1 MPPYAETRSYVR
13 RGLLVFS
20 RVTAA
25 RVFNPELIAGT
36 RVIQPGATNISVGEQ
51 RVIDSELQGLG
62 GSSATVVYSGR
73 NQTVVGVGS
82 VNEVTSAGGSN
93 VQSGSEFQ
101 TVFFDVNSGARY
113 FVMNGQIVKPV
124 ETSVDVVGGETGGHS
139 ETTGQYRVSKSFYIS
154 AGGE

>member
-1 MPPYAETRSYVR
+1 
-13 RGLLVFS
+13 LVFS

-25 RVFNPELIAGT
+25 RVFNPELIAGS
-36 RVIQPGATNISVGEQ
+36 RVRQPTATNISVGEQ

-62 GSSATVVYSGR
+62 GSSVTAVYSGR

-82 VNEVTSAGGSN
+82 VNQVTSAGGSN
-93 VQSGSEFQ
+93 AQSGSEFQ

-113 FVMNGQIVKPV
+113 IVRNGQIVKPV
-124 ETSVDVVGGETGGHS
+124 ETSVDVIGGETGGHS
-139 ETTGQYRVSKSFYIS
+139 ETTGQHRVSKSFYIS